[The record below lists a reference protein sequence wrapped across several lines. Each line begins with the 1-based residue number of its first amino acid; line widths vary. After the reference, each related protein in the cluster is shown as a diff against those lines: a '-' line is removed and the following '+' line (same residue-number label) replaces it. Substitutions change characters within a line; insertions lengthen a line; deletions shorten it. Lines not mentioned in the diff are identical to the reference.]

1 MTILDSI
8 QMVDLK
14 GQYQGIRQEV
24 EKNMHEVLQS
34 CAFING
40 SFVKKFAAELS
51 IYLDVKHTIPCA
63 NGTDALQIAL
73 MALGLKAGDE
83 VITPAFTYVATAEVI
98 ALLGLKPVFV
108 DVNADTFTIDL
119 EDLQRKITARTKCI
133 IPVHLYGQVADIQA
147 IMNVAKKNNLFV
159 VEDNAQAIGA
169 SYRFE
174 DGTQRKAGGF
184 GHIACTSFYP
194 SKNLGCFGDGGAIF
208 TQDDELAS
216 RIRKIANHG
225 QNSLY
230 EFEMIGVNS
239 RLDSLQAAV
248 LLPKLARL
256 DTYNKARQQAAH
268 FYDKAFKNCEKI
280 IIPKRAVYSTHVFHQ
295 YTIKLKEKRDELRT
309 FLRAAGV
316 PSMVYYPLPIHLQ
329 KGYQQFGYEKG
340 SLPVSE
346 KLCEQVISLPMHT
359 ELTKEQLAYICEKV
373 LMFVEN
379 N

>member
-8 QMVDLK
+8 TMVDLK
-14 GQYQGIRQEV
+14 GQYQNIRHEV
-24 EKNMHEVLQS
+24 EANISEVLNS

-40 SFVKKFAAELS
+40 SFVKTFAKKLAE
-51 IYLDVKHTIPCA
+51 YLDVKHSIPCA

-73 MALGLKAGDE
+73 MALGLQAGDE
-83 VITPAFTYVATAEVI
+83 VITPSFTYVATAEVI

-108 DVNADTFTIDL
+108 DVDADTFTIDM
-119 EDLQRKITARTKCI
+119 EDLERKITSRTKAI
-133 IPVHLYGQVADIQA
+133 IPVHLYGQMADIQL
-147 IMNVAKKNNLFV
+147 IMNIAKKHNLFV

-169 SYRFE
+169 AYRFA

-239 RLDSLQAAV
+239 RLDSMQAAV
-248 LLPKLARL
+248 LLPKLERL
-256 DTYNKARQQAAH
+256 DSYNEARQQAAY
-268 FYDKAFKNCEKI
+268 FYDEAFKNCEKI
-280 IIPKRAVYSTHVFHQ
+280 TIPKRAAYSTHVFHQ
-295 YTIKLKEKRDELRT
+295 YTIKLKEGRDELRA
-309 FLRAAGV
+309 FLKEAGI

-329 KGYQQFGYEKG
+329 KGYQKFGYPKG

-346 KLCEQVISLPMHT
+346 KLCKQVISLPMHT
-359 ELTKEQLAYICEKV
+359 ELTKEQLAYIAEKV
-373 LMFVEN
+373 LAFVK
-379 N
+379 

>member
-14 GQYQGIRQEV
+14 GQYRGIRHEV
-24 EKNMHEVLQS
+24 EANINEVLHS

-40 SFVKKFAAELS
+40 SFVKTFAKKLAE
-51 IYLDVKHTIPCA
+51 YLNVKYVIPCA

-73 MALGLKAGDE
+73 MALGLQAGDE
-83 VITPAFTYVATAEVI
+83 VITPSFTYVATAEVI

-108 DVNADTFTIDL
+108 DVNADTFTIDIENL
-119 EDLQRKITARTKCI
+119 ERKITSRTKCI
-133 IPVHLYGQVADIQA
+133 IPVHLYGQMADIQA
-147 IMNVAKKNNLFV
+147 IMNIAKQYNLYV

-169 SYRFE
+169 AYRFE

-216 RIRKIANHG
+216 RIKKIANHG

-239 RLDSLQAAV
+239 RLDSMQAAV
-248 LLPKLARL
+248 LLPKLERL
-256 DTYNKARQQAAH
+256 DNYNNVRQEAAH
-268 FYDKAFKNCEKI
+268 FYDEAFKNCEKI
-280 IIPKRAVYSTHVFHQ
+280 SIPKRAAYSTHVFHQ
-295 YTIKLKEKRDELRT
+295 YTIKLQKGRDELRA
-309 FLRAAGV
+309 FLKTAGI
-316 PSMVYYPLPIHLQ
+316 PSMIYYPLPIHLQ
-329 KGYQQFGYEKG
+329 KGYQKFGYEKG
-340 SLPVSE
+340 SLPISE

-359 ELTKEQLAYICEKV
+359 ELNKKQLVYISEKV
-373 LMFVEN
+373 LSFVK
-379 N
+379 